1 MTKKELNTF
10 RTLLENAR
18 RELGS
23 GNPDREALAVDTS
36 PDEFDRIQQAAD
48 REHVIR
54 NMERNATRLHEI
66 RTALQRL
73 DSGTFG
79 VCTTCEEDIHSKR
92 LAAVPWAALCIS
104 CQEVAEQE
112 AEMAAREAGAPLRRA
127 A

>member
-36 PDEFDRIQQAAD
+36 PDEFDRIQHATD
-48 REHVIR
+48 RENVIR
-54 NMERNATRLHEI
+54 NMERTTRRLHEI
-66 RTALQRL
+66 STALHRI
-73 DSGTFG
+73 DSGAFG
-79 VCTTCEEDIHSKR
+79 VCTACEEDIHPKR

-104 CQEVAEQE
+104 CQEIAEQE
-112 AEMAAREAGAPLRRA
+112 AEMAAHEAGAPLRRA

>member
-10 RTLLENAR
+10 RTLLDDAR
-18 RELGS
+18 LKLGS

-36 PDEFDRIQQAAD
+36 PDEFDRIQHATD
-48 REHVIR
+48 REQVIR
-54 NMERNATRLHEI
+54 AMERNSSRLHEI
-66 RTALQRL
+66 STALQRI

-79 VCTTCEEDIHSKR
+79 VCTACEEDIHPKR

-112 AEMAAREAGAPLRRA
+112 AEMAALEAGVPLRRA

>member
-10 RTLLENAR
+10 RALLENAR

-36 PDEFDRIQQAAD
+36 PDEFDRIQHATD

-54 NMERNATRLHEI
+54 TMERNASRLHEI
-66 RTALQRL
+66 RTALQRI
-73 DSGTFG
+73 DSGAFG
-79 VCTTCEEDIHSKR
+79 ICTACEEDIHPKR

-104 CQEVAEQE
+104 CQEVAEH
-112 AEMAAREAGAPLRRA
+112 AHEMAAHEAGAALRRA